1 MLQAEDPEEN
11 VLVRAIAY
19 RRRISVMYNRE
30 RLKLDPHL
38 LYFRG
43 EDAFML
49 ALNPEKPVSRD
60 QGPRLG
66 QFKLAGLS
74 EVTLEPANFT
84 PLAGF
89 DGQAPRRDDSV
100 IITAIDSERSVQR
113 QA

>member
-1 MLQAEDPEEN
+1 
-11 VLVRAIAY
+11 
-19 RRRISVMYNRE
+19 MYNRE

-74 EVTLEPANFT
+74 EIGRAHV
-84 PLAGF
+84 
-89 DGQAPRRDDSV
+89 
-100 IITAIDSERSVQR
+100 
-113 QA
+113 